1 MATVSSPPARLK
13 FWGVRGSIPV
23 PGPGTIRYGGN
34 TACVEVRADGEI
46 IILDAGTGIRSL
58 GLALENEFGSQPIKI
73 ALLITHVHWDHI
85 QGFPFFV
92 PSYNDKNLIRIYGY
106 DGADTGIR
114 EILKGQM
121 TTPFFPVKLYDL
133 PGRLYIKKLE
143 TMDFEIGEVR
153 VRAKYV
159 NHPGVCVGYR
169 LNTSSGSVAYLPDN
183 EPYDAFK
190 LHAVKTKLLSP
201 EQTQKRAVKER
212 TGLVE
217 FLQDCDVLILDSQY
231 TDDEYTHHVGWGHGS
246 LSSCVALAL
255 DAKVRKLALF
265 HHDPDHDDKKVDKM
279 VKQARAIV
287 TKSGKT
293 LEVVGAREGEE
304 YLLRPESSH

>member
-1 MATVSSPPARLK
+1 
-13 FWGVRGSIPV
+13 
-23 PGPGTIRYGGN
+23 
-34 TACVEVRADGEI
+34 
-46 IILDAGTGIRSL
+46 
-58 GLALENEFGSQPIKI
+58 
-73 ALLITHVHWDHI
+73 
-85 QGFPFFV
+85 
-92 PSYNDKNLIRIYGY
+92 IRIYGY

-183 EPYDAFK
+183 DE
-190 LHAVKTKLLSP
+190 
-201 EQTQKRAVKER
+201 KE
-212 TGLVE
+212 VE
-217 FLQDCDVLILDSQY
+217 KI
-231 TDDEYTHHVGWGHGS
+231 
-246 LSSCVALAL
+246 
-255 DAKVRKLALF
+255 
-265 HHDPDHDDKKVDKM
+265 
-279 VKQARAIV
+279 VKQAHAIV

-293 LEVVGAREGEE
+293 LGVVGAREGKE
-304 YLLRPESSH
+304 YLPRPE